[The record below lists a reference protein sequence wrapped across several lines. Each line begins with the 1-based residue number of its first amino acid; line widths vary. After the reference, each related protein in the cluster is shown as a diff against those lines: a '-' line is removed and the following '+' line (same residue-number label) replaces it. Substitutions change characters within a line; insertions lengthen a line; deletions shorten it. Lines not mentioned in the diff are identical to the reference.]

1 MFLNAGQPRRVTTLA
16 AAILLV
22 FLGATTAFC
31 PPRAAADTEG
41 DVPVVGAIGEY
52 HPHWQPVFRGI
63 DLDQVRK
70 SPPTPQAVYAVRITL
85 KEPNVRFLVTPS
97 NGPQPLDTN
106 GRKTSTFL
114 KEFGC
119 QLAVNA
125 SPFSPVE
132 EVEGT
137 PRDILGLSVSK
148 GVAYSKA
155 RGDHAALLITKQ
167 NKVVITRPPF
177 ELKGVYNAA
186 CGFFLLLEKGR
197 NVGTDGERHPR
208 TAAGVSQDGRFLYLL
223 VIDGRQGDYSVGTT
237 TAETAEWIQQL
248 GAYDAV
254 NLDGGGST
262 SLVIDDG
269 RGGCRV
275 VNRPIHANVPGAER
289 VNGNHL
295 GVFAEPLQAKPSKAA
310 KR

>member
-1 MFLNAGQPRRVTTLA
+1 MHLDTGHLPRVTAIA
-16 AAILLV
+16 AALLLA
-22 FLGATTAFC
+22 FLGGMAVLC
-31 PPRAAADTEG
+31 PPCAAADTDDEA
-41 DVPVVGAIGEY
+41 PVVAVIRDY
-52 HPHWQPVFRGI
+52 HPHWKPAFRGI

-70 SPPTPQAVYAVRITL
+70 SPPMPQAVYAVRIAL
-85 KEPNVRFLVTPS
+85 KEPNIRFLVTPS
-97 NGPQPLDTN
+97 NGPEPLDTN

-114 KEFGC
+114 KEFRC

-125 SPFSPVE
+125 SPFSPVQ

-155 RGDHAALLITKQ
+155 RGDHAALLIAKH
-167 NKVVITRPPF
+167 NKVTISRPPF
-177 ELKGVYNAA
+177 ELKGVYNAV

-248 GAYDAV
+248 GAYDAL

-269 RGGCRV
+269 RGGCKV
-275 VNRPIHANVPGAER
+275 VNRPIHASLPGAER

-295 GVFAEPLQAKPSKAA
+295 GVFADPLTAKPSKAS

>member
-1 MFLNAGQPRRVTTLA
+1 MFLDAGQPRRETTII
-16 AAILLV
+16 AAILLA
-22 FLGATTAFC
+22 FLGAVAASC
-31 PPRAAADTEG
+31 PPCAAADAEG
-41 DVPVVGAIGEY
+41 DVPVVAAIGDY
-52 HPHWQPVFRGI
+52 RPHWKPVFRGI

-70 SPPTPQAVYAVRITL
+70 SSPMPQAVYAVRITL
-85 KEPNVRFLVTPS
+85 KEPSVRFLVTPS

-106 GRKTSTFL
+106 GRKTSAFL
-114 KEFGC
+114 KEFRC

-132 EVEGT
+132 ETEGS
-137 PRDILGLSVSK
+137 PRDVLGLSVSK

-155 RGDHAALLITKQ
+155 RGDHAALLITKH
-167 NKVVITRPPF
+167 NKATITRPPF
-177 ELKGVYNAA
+177 ELKGVQNAV

-269 RGGCRV
+269 HGGCKV
-275 VNRPIHANVPGAER
+275 VNRPIHANLPGTER